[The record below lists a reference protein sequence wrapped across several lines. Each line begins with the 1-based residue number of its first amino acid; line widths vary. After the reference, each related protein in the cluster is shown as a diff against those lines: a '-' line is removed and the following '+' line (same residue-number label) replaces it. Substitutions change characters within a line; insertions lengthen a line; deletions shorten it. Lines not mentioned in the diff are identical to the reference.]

1 MRKVP
6 ARTLLLLA
14 AFALFIVPVVTL
26 AAGGFTDVDDDNV
39 FVADIQWMKD
49 NGITK
54 GCNPPANT
62 KFCPKNVVTREQ
74 MSAFMHRLATSKVV
88 DAATAVN
95 ADMLDGKTV
104 AKIAP
109 IAVAEVDNTL
119 GGTTIATPTTINTL
133 SITVPANGVLIIT
146 GTAVIVANADGLY
159 AIETYVGGT
168 EIGVV
173 SAADDFTTANDDL
186 DATEWLSYTT
196 AAAVTPGTYTVSQK
210 IGRMSGT
217 TGDLIAGSLFYNGNT
232 MTVNFVPGGTVS
244 ASTAGETSGGT
255 YNGG

>member
-1 MRKVP
+1 MRKIP

-54 GCNPPANT
+54 GCNPPTND
-62 KFCPKNVVTREQ
+62 KFCPDKPVTRQQ
-74 MSAFMHRLATSKVV
+74 MSAFMHRLATSNVV
-88 DAATAVN
+88 DAATAVD
-95 ADMLDGKTV
+95 ADMLDGKD
-104 AKIAP
+104 AADIAP
-109 IAVAEVDNTL
+109 IAVAQVDQTL
-119 GGTTIATPTTINTL
+119 GGTTITEPTTINSV

-146 GTAVIVANADGLY
+146 GSAIASANEDGLY
-159 AIETYVGGT
+159 AIETYIGGT
-168 EIGVV
+168 EIGIV
-173 SAADDFTTANDDL
+173 SAADDFTTADDDL
-186 DATEWLSYTT
+186 DAIEWLSYTT

-210 IGRMSGT
+210 IGMMDGA

-244 ASTAGETSGGT
+244 ASTAGGTGGGAF
-255 YNGG
+255 NGG

>member
-1 MRKVP
+1 MSRPIK
-6 ARTLLLLA
+6 LLLVVSLVLA
-14 AFALFIVPVVTL
+14 ALVPV
-26 AAGGFTDVDDDNV
+26 AAVASHQFIDVPDSNI
-39 FVADIQWMKD
+39 FHNDIAWMKD

-88 DAATAVN
+88 DAATAVD

-210 IGRMSGT
+210 IGKMDSSS
-217 TGDLIAGSLFYNGNT
+217 GDLIAGSLFYNGNT